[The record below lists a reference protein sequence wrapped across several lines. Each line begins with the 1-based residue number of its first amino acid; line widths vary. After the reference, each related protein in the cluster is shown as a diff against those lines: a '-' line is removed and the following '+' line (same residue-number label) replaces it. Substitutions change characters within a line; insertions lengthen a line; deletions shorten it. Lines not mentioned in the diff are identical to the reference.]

1 MSTPEPKPGQRFQ
14 DFVAV
19 LERAFGHADGVTI
32 HSPYKLRDK
41 DTGRL
46 REHDVVIV
54 RKTHHGET
62 LTAVECKDRG
72 RPIGVDF
79 VEQFSKKNEKTGIHH
94 GIIVSATGFAET
106 AKTKAKALNITCMTL
121 AEAES
126 HPWVGTSFI
135 VSSSRN
141 FLHLD
146 IFVGCKPTGGPGPV
160 QPSFPYFNDTGDLFT
175 AEAAKNVL
183 QKLLPEEAYAP
194 PFDGVR
200 EGRCLIPITG
210 LHVIDANG
218 ERFEAVELDIC
229 YKLEIV
235 EESHPF
241 ELHNYTGEAGAYEI
255 ASGDLVV
262 PGINAKVVMIKQD
275 DGSVVVSLA
284 TGPKKDDW
292 EAA

>member
-1 MSTPEPKPGQRFQ
+1 MAEKPGQRFQ
-14 DFVAV
+14 EFVAI

-72 RPIGVDF
+72 RPVGVDF

-160 QPSFPYFNDTGDLFT
+160 QPSSPYINDTGDLFT
-175 AEAAKNVL
+175 AEAAKDVL
-183 QKLLPEEAYAP
+183 HQSLPEEAYAP
-194 PFDGVR
+194 PFDDVR
-200 EGRCLIPITG
+200 EGRCRVPITG

-218 ERFEAVELDIC
+218 ERFEAVELDIS

-235 EESHPF
+235 EENHPF
-241 ELHNYTGEAGAYEI
+241 ELHNYTGEAGA
-255 ASGDLVV
+255 
-262 PGINAKVVMIKQD
+262 
-275 DGSVVVSLA
+275 
-284 TGPKKDDW
+284 
-292 EAA
+292 